1 MQHDTIKPVAFF
13 VQTVLADQFEL
24 LSNSAIKMVEFFI
37 YLSVHLWLSGLC
49 DLVVFP
55 CNFAASY

>member
-24 LSNSAIKMVEFFI
+24 LSNSAIKMVEFF
-37 YLSVHLWLSGLC
+37 YLSFCPPVAKWL
-49 DLVVFP
+49 V
-55 CNFAASY
+55 